1 MRAITTCGGRER
13 RGEHLHAARKQR
25 CGRSV
30 HLAEVEGAAQPPVE
44 QQVVERLHMAE
55 FRHMAEFGQEERQ
68 RDCPSE
74 DEGENVP

>member
-44 QQVVERLHMAE
+44 QQVVERLHKAD
-55 FRHMAEFGQEERQ
+55 FGQEERQ
-68 RDCPSE
+68 RNCPSE
-74 DEGENVP
+74 DEGEDVP